1 MKTHALF
8 WLQWLTFTV
17 VVVVLI
23 AGGLAL
29 AVANVPQRLYEPSG
43 FQEWGAAVALALFP
57 YLGLAPLIG
66 WWHNFLERLR
76 LRVSGSDPVI

>member
-1 MKTHALF
+1 MKNLALF
-8 WLQWLTFTV
+8 VLQWLTFTT

-29 AVANVPQRLYEPSG
+29 AVANIPPRLYEPSG
-43 FQEWGAAVALALFP
+43 LQEWGAAVALALFP

-76 LRVSGSDPVI
+76 LSLSEPGRE